1 MSYKIDGFGPS
12 DLLSS
17 TKDGARRV
25 KVDVGSTG
33 FFEARTFRISY
44 EFSTENGNEIAAATY
59 GEHR

>member
-1 MSYKIDGFGPS
+1 MSYKIDGFWPS
-12 DLLSS
+12 DILSS
-17 TKDGARRV
+17 TIEGTRRV